1 MQMPLL
7 TYYVVRAMRSLVIIG
22 AGKVGTALAAL
33 LKRKGYRVQGIASRS
48 LSSAQAATDYLG
60 GGVPVS
66 TSPWELTPEADLV
79 FVTTPDDAIAQ
90 VAEEVASREGFRPGQ
105 VVAHTSGALP
115 SSILEPAKAQGA
127 WIGSLHPLQSF
138 ADPRM
143 AEEVLPRSTFCLEG
157 DPEAVKALGKVVEAI
172 GGEAFT
178 IPTAKKPLYHA
189 AAVLASNFFV
199 TLLYASGGL
208 YEAMGLD
215 WSTAWRTLRPLVEG
229 TFRNVDALGPVRA
242 LTGPVARGDV
252 GVVRDHLEALRALP
266 ETYLD
271 LYRGVCRMTVEVA
284 LKKGT
289 LSPEAAEEILRLLEG

>member
-1 MQMPLL
+1 
-7 TYYVVRAMRSLVIIG
+7 MRSLVIIG

-33 LKRKGYRVQGIASRS
+33 LKKRGYRVLGIASRS
-48 LSSAQAATDYLG
+48 LSSAQAASDYIG
-60 GGVPVS
+60 GGVRFS

-79 FVTTPDDAIAQ
+79 FLTTPDGAIAQ
-90 VAEEVASREGFRPGQ
+90 VAEEVASRGGFRPGQ

-115 SSILEPAKAQGA
+115 SSILEPAKAKGA
-127 WIGSLHPLQSF
+127 WIGSLHPLQSL

-143 AEEVLPRSTFCLEG
+143 AEEALPKSTFCLEG
-157 DPEAVKALGKVVEAI
+157 DPQAVKVLGEVVEAI

-178 IPTAKKPLYHA
+178 IPTAQKPLYHA
-189 AAVLASNFFV
+189 AAVLASNFLV

-208 YEAMGLD
+208 YNAMGLD
-215 WSTAWRTLRPLVEG
+215 WPTAWKTLKPLVEG
-229 TFRNVDALGPVRA
+229 TLRNVEALGPIEA

-266 ETYLD
+266 ETYIE
-271 LYRGVCRMTVEVA
+271 LYKGICRMTVEVA

-289 LSPEAAEEILRLLEG
+289 LSPEAASQILRLLEG